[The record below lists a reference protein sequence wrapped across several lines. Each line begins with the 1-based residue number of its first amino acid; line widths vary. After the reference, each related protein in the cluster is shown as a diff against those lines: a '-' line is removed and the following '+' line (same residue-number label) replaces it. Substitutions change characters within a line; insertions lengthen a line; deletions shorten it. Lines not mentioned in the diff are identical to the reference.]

1 MKNRILTLILIFTV
15 SVSFAQKFSWVKTSP
30 KIITK
35 VDKMLAEKT
44 GGNII
49 SYIFNG
55 KLKIQICD
63 LNGVKKAK
71 IKESFN
77 THNKK
82 YINTHTNNK
91 GIYVFY
97 ETLDGVYVKTFGY
110 DGLLKKEQKLMEK
123 PKMKVFSTESQLDHI
138 VLFNEDKSHF
148 VIYQGTNYWL
158 HQLMCKDK
166 DKPESMEY
174 FEVSGRKEDYFFAKK
189 CTVYDMDFNLKSTFK
204 TNNKDFPTYSA
215 HLGKDGSLYLIEP
228 SSKTEL
234 VKVQNN
240 VVTKVPFG
248 IEKIGI
254 FKPVLKEQDGK
265 LMVASTIG
273 IDNFSTKEDL
283 IGGRLHFMHYCVNYQ
298 LFNSGDLKKEYS
310 HYYDFTKNEIEKSW
324 TKDQAD
330 NKRKFAGITFLRIA
344 DLKLLNTNEIIATMY
359 QKNDVISYLKF
370 SNIYLN
376 KVTPKGIEKSIMI
389 DRIDSDKEIYY
400 GDSSFPLTILFNNKY
415 YLFYTKNDSD
425 EIGYKEFDSN
435 LKETKTY
442 FENFKKER
450 KREPLLHL
458 SNRVNDKLIIVPGWL
473 GKSLWTI
480 EF

>member
-1 MKNRILTLILIFTV
+1 MKTNILSLILIFTI
-15 SVSFAQKFSWVKTSP
+15 SISFAQKFNFSKTS
-30 KIITK
+30 KKVVSK
-35 VDKMLAEKT
+35 VDKVCAEKT
-44 GGNII
+44 NGNLV
-49 SYIFNG
+49 SIFFVG
-55 KLKIQICD
+55 KLKIEICD

-77 THNKK
+77 LQNKI
-82 YINTHTNNK
+82 YRTTHTNNK

-97 ETLDGVYVKTFGY
+97 ETLDGLYVKTFGY

-123 PKMKVFSTESQLDHI
+123 PKLKVFTTESQLQHI
-138 VLFNEDKSHF
+138 VMFNEDKSHF

-174 FEVSGRKEDYFFAKK
+174 FEISGGREEYFFAKK
-189 CTVYDMDFNLKSTFK
+189 FTVYDMDFNLKSTYK

-215 HLGKDGSLYLIEP
+215 HLSKDGSLYFIEP

-240 VVTKVPFG
+240 VVTKVPFS
-248 IEKIGI
+248 IEKVGV
-254 FKPVLKEQDGK
+254 FKPFLKEQDGK
-265 LMVASTIG
+265 LMVATTIG
-273 IDNFSTKEDL
+273 IDNFSVNEDKV
-283 IGGRLHFMHYCVNYQ
+283 GGRLHLMYFSVNYQ
-298 LFNSGDLKKEYS
+298 LFNASDLKREYS

-324 TKDQAD
+324 TKDEAD
-330 NKRKFAGITFLRIA
+330 NKRKFAGITYLKIA
-344 DLKLLNTNEIIATMY
+344 DLKLVNTNEIIATMY
-359 QKNDVISYLKF
+359 QKNDVTSYLKF

-389 DRIDSDKEIYY
+389 DRIDSGKEVYY
-400 GDSSFPLTILFNNKY
+400 GDSSFPLTVLYNNKY

-425 EIGYKEFDSN
+425 EIGYKEFDFN

-442 FENFKKER
+442 FENFQKEG

-458 SNRVNDKLIIVPGWL
+458 STRHTDKLISIPGWL
-473 GKSLWTI
+473 GKSIWTI